1 MSSCGLKI
9 DDTNIQFFK
18 SDGKNLFNSIWFRN
32 MKCCLFFLQSYGV
45 CLFLVLN
52 CLIFKTPHPPCPST
66 FKILPP
72 LDLGRSILNE
82 PPTPLSLSLQMI
94 TNEFKQNII
103 QRWLSY
109 VIRYFLQVGFRF
121 QYQLINRVWLSFDF
135 FSFIWNLTVC
145 FSVAL
150 YSCVW
155 RCLKISQNIFYLYL
169 FTFLVLILQST
180 CFIFKGWKRKQTM
193 EEQPHRACERTKSN
207 LKQNQVM
214 LHSSWPRLLLFDLA
228 RKQCNGI

>member
-1 MSSCGLKI
+1 MWVENWWYEHTVFQKWREKPVQLNMVPEYEVLSFLPAELRGLSFPSFKLSDFQDPPPPLSIYIQNSS
-9 DDTNIQFFK
+9 TPWPWTFNFK
-18 SDGKNLFNSIWFRN
+18 
-32 MKCCLFFLQSYGV
+32 Q
-45 CLFLVLN
+45 
-52 CLIFKTPHPPCPST
+52 TPHP
-66 FKILPP
+66 
-72 LDLGRSILNE
+72 
-82 PPTPLSLSLQMI
+82 SLSLQMI

-109 VIRYFLQVGFRF
+109 VIRSFLQVGFRF

-193 EEQPHRACERTKSN
+193 EEQPHRACEQTKSN

-214 LHSSWPRLLLFDLA
+214 LQSSWPRLLLFDLA